1 MIISFGAA
9 NNRIGNFYTKRS
21 ARASIIWMIRWLWFG
36 GNVPSI
42 YSLYVYAW
50 MSFAFFF
57 FLQCWPVLQQNYSPF
72 EILYIHHM
80 YIINA
85 AINQLLFAGAVSTVI
100 EMNMNIWTD
109 IFMNAGCCVHVN
121 RSQLNRKYAQMAPH
135 NHHQHHHS
143 TDRRNHYSVNG
154 QKFDFV
160 WTWTHTSQKT
170 ESLHV
175 KYNKRAYECVLW

>member
-1 MIISFGAA
+1 M
-9 NNRIGNFYTKRS
+9 RLYRS
-21 ARASIIWMIRWLWFG
+21 GRLTTELEIFTQNVLLGRALYGWFG
-36 GNVPSI
+36 GFGSEAMYLRYTRCMCMRGWV
-42 YSLYVYAW
+42 SL
-50 MSFAFFF
+50 FF

-80 YIINA
+80 YIINV

-109 IFMNAGCCVHVN
+109 IFMNAGCCVLVN
-121 RSQLNRKYAQMAPH
+121 RSQLNRAYAQMAPH

-160 WTWTHTSQKT
+160 WTWTHTSHKT